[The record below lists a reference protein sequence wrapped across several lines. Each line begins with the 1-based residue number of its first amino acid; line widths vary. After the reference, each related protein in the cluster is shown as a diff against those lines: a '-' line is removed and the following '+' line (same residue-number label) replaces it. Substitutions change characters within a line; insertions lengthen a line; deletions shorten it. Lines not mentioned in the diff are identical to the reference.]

1 VNESQTIKPINRKYR
16 EAGIVRQVKKIYIL
30 WFVFNFA
37 ELFEQSEY
45 FISYFDIADSLSYSV
60 CQYRFRVQGSRF
72 RVQGSRFEVRGSGF
86 KVQGSRFRVWGFASG
101 FDPTRR
107 VQRRLWPKK
116 RPV

>member
-1 VNESQTIKPINRKYR
+1 VNGSQTIKPINRKYR

-30 WFVFNFA
+30 WFVVNFA

-60 CQYRFRVQGSRF
+60 CQYRFRV
-72 RVQGSRFEVRGSGF
+72 
-86 KVQGSRFRVWGFASG
+86 WGFAAG

-107 VQRRLWPKK
+107 VQRRLWLEKQ
-116 RPV
+116 PVKSK